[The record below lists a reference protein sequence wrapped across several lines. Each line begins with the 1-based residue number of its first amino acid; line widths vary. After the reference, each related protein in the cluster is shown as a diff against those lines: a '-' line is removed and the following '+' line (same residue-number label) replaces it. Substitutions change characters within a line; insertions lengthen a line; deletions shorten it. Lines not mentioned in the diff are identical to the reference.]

1 MRTIIFHLC
10 LISPISCW
18 HVTRLRATPSG
29 LQMNGK
35 AFTIFNPRSCIEIF
49 EALTPTHSTTFF
61 RGLWIV
67 ISSFINK
74 AIFLSR
80 KGLLSL
86 FNKWNNSW
94 LLVGVEFLFSCS
106 TLYLT
111 GELSSW
117 TLEDKS
123 HNYARPC
130 IIPYQELTGTFVKN
144 RLPLNLPRKN
154 FRPLER
160 LSQTRPQKASGEY
173 QSRLSINNQI
183 IHDCSKVAWSQILV
197 RINHSL
203 SPQFFQKFQLSW
215 NNYSEKFT
223 KKISK
228 NKEKIKQP

>member
-1 MRTIIFHLC
+1 MRYTIIFHLC

-35 AFTIFNPRSCIEIF
+35 AFTILNPKSCVEISPIMAAKTLIF
-49 EALTPTHSTTFF
+49 HLEALTPTHSTTFF

-106 TLYLT
+106 TLYLI

-123 HNYARPC
+123 HNYARRC

-144 RLPLNLPRKN
+144 RLAQLTRRK
-154 FRPLER
+154 L
-160 LSQTRPQKASGEY
+160 
-173 QSRLSINNQI
+173 
-183 IHDCSKVAWSQILV
+183 
-197 RINHSL
+197 
-203 SPQFFQKFQLSW
+203 
-215 NNYSEKFT
+215 
-223 KKISK
+223 
-228 NKEKIKQP
+228 

>member
-35 AFTIFNPRSCIEIF
+35 AFTIFNPRSCVEIF

-106 TLYLT
+106 TLHLT

-144 RLPLNLPRKN
+144 RLAQLTRRK
-154 FRPLER
+154 L
-160 LSQTRPQKASGEY
+160 
-173 QSRLSINNQI
+173 
-183 IHDCSKVAWSQILV
+183 
-197 RINHSL
+197 
-203 SPQFFQKFQLSW
+203 
-215 NNYSEKFT
+215 
-223 KKISK
+223 
-228 NKEKIKQP
+228 

>member
-1 MRTIIFHLC
+1 MAAKTLIFHL
-10 LISPISCW
+10 
-18 HVTRLRATPSG
+18 
-29 LQMNGK
+29 
-35 AFTIFNPRSCIEIF
+35 

-111 GELSSW
+111 GELSSC

-123 HNYARPC
+123 HNYASPC

-144 RLPLNLPRKN
+144 RLAQHTRKKKL
-154 FRPLER
+154 RPSER
-160 LSQTRPQKASGEY
+160 LSQTRPQKALNLLWSLL

-203 SPQFFQKFQLSW
+203 SRSSSKDFSSPEIITAKNLQRKLV
-215 NNYSEKFT
+215 KIR
-223 KKISK
+223 KK
-228 NKEKIKQP
+228 